1 MRYLKNKEDEEP
13 IESTSGVPAK
23 DPSNVKSMI
32 EEFPITQKCKS
43 QEIAHT
49 LRKRRS
55 STYIVV

>member
-1 MRYLKNKEDEEP
+1 MRYLKNKDEEP
-13 IESTSGVPAK
+13 TESTNGVSAK
-23 DPSNVKSMI
+23 DPSNIKSMI

-55 STYIVV
+55 SAYIVV